1 MKRIGCSSGCKQN
14 FWVLFVLL
22 IFFIAGTIPV
32 FIQLGDLAS
41 KLTQV
46 DESEVY
52 VTPITE
58 QDTSSLLDKLNACG
72 LTDLSVN
79 LNEDTYTNNTQIL
92 TQDLVLTSNEL
103 GALLN
108 HLIFN
113 DIIYIGELNITTN
126 EVTNLEFKLRIDAYK
141 LLNNTILQ
149 NLILYCNISLDI
161 EKIEN
166 KFNAIKL
173 ESYIYGYDEETN
185 DVLDVTEQSQ
195 DILAFFNG
203 TEEFKG
209 FAETIGASSI
219 DFENGVFIARCVP
232 ASSL

>member
-14 FWVLFVLL
+14 FWVLFVLF
-22 IFFIAGTIPV
+22 IFFIAGIIPV
-32 FIQLGDLAS
+32 FIQFGDLAS

-46 DESEVY
+46 DESEVFA
-52 VTPITE
+52 TPITE
-58 QDTSSLLDKLNACG
+58 QDTSSLLDKLNTCG
-72 LTDLSVN
+72 LTDLSAN
-79 LNEDTYTNNTQIL
+79 LNEDTYTNNTQTL
-92 TQDLVLTSNEL
+92 TQDLVLTGNEL
-103 GALLN
+103 GAMLN
-108 HLIFN
+108 DLIFN
-113 DIIYIGELNITTN
+113 DAIYIGELNINTN
-126 EVTNLEFKLRIDAYK
+126 EIINLELKLRIDASQ

-161 EKIEN
+161 EKIED
-166 KFNAIKL
+166 KFNATKL

-209 FAETIGASSI
+209 LAETIGASSI
-219 DFENGVFIARCVP
+219 DFKNGVFIARCVL